1 MKARFGIAGWFDAVP
16 ACRLASFRVCIA
28 VSTLLFHLPHTARLI
43 ETYAATSFHLP
54 MQPWVPPLPA
64 ILAGP
69 LVLLRYA
76 AAMGLLVGFLPRL
89 SAAFLALSGAYVF
102 MLDEMHYSHHV
113 QFHLLLLFLLA
124 FSRDRLP
131 LPRLM
136 RPAAA
141 EATCPAWPER
151 LIRLQVVII
160 FVFTALD
167 KAFSPAWGLSGARIS
182 VLDLKHYGRSLRWLE
197 TIHRAL
203 VFRVP
208 ALFSIA
214 TILVEFA
221 IPLALLVRRLRPLVV
236 GLLVLFAV
244 YLEFAVEQ
252 NYFAWD
258 MLAAALV
265 FLPAGDRSYAVQWN
279 GSERV
284 RSVLSAILLRLD
296 WLRRMRHV
304 EALKPAPRRL
314 TWLRPPL
321 ELIAPIGRRL
331 SGWVAVAWL
340 ILLMAPPLYV
350 FASLARFLL
359 RDGLVGRWQAG
370 EPLFLAFGLMLM
382 FWAAALWQL
391 RRPSPAR
398 PITMPAESSQLYS

>member
-1 MKARFGIAGWFDAVP
+1 MKARLGIAGWFDAVP

-28 VSTLLFHLPHTARLI
+28 VSTLLFHLPHTARMI

-54 MQPWVPPLPA
+54 MQPWVPPLPTM
-64 ILAGP
+64 LAGP

-76 AAMGLLVGFLPRL
+76 AAAGLLVGILPRL

-136 RPAAA
+136 RPAAT

-151 LIRLQVVII
+151 LIRLQVVIV
-160 FVFTALD
+160 FAFTALD

-182 VLDLKHYGRSLRWLE
+182 ALDLKHYGRSLRWLE

-221 IPLALLVRRLRPLVV
+221 IPLALLVRRLRPLGV

-296 WLRRMRHV
+296 WLRRLQRV
-304 EALKPAPRRL
+304 DASKPASANP
-314 TWLRPPL
+314 
-321 ELIAPIGRRL
+321 
-331 SGWVAVAWL
+331 AWL
-340 ILLMAPPLYV
+340 APPLNLITPSGRQLRGWTAAAWLVLLLAPPMYIA
-350 FASLARFLL
+350 ASLARFVLREGLL
-359 RDGLVGRWQAG
+359 GRWQAG
-370 EPLFLAFGLMLM
+370 EPLFLGFGVLLL
-382 FWAAALWQL
+382 FWTAALWQQRKSAAIRTDL
-391 RRPSPAR
+391 EAAPRELSPF
-398 PITMPAESSQLYS
+398 